1 MIKLLIVFMM
11 VAPLW
16 VFAQPD
22 YIFRQNSEYK
32 ILQLKEGGWS
42 ISEEIN
48 YESVVKE
55 EKAAGFF
62 NTAVSEPF
70 YVSNMRV
77 KAKVNGSSVDDDQ
90 IYSRSANQ
98 SDVFLSD
105 DKVHQIYF
113 TEKQTK
119 KGSVLSWKVSRNY
132 SHPVY
137 FPSIRV
143 PEKDS
148 VNDFSVTFQHPE
160 SLRVEFNVTLTG
172 DSIKW
177 QVFRE
182 QGKTT
187 LKIKPYAG
195 LKTERVHYPFNDLR
209 ARIWTRLI
217 WKEKPLNGYTPE
229 AFTNWYLSSL
239 KGDMGLDSL
248 SKKITDSLVA
258 GAKTNSEKAE
268 RLFKYVKFGI
278 RYIAD
283 ASGGHSLVPHQPKL
297 VVKKKYGDCKDRAF
311 LISAM
316 SSYLGLPVY
325 PVLVSTDPVP
335 ETDVVHI
342 SCFNHV
348 INVLKTDSGLVYF
361 DPTSKYSDFG
371 HVSPNLVNGRALIL
385 DPNKPEIARIPFS
398 AGRRKLKI
406 TISANENSL
415 AKAAGEVRFE
425 EGYLPMIRNV
435 KTDKTSL
442 DLKNLINELITSQI
456 QNISVSD
463 VHQDSTGSGDSVFK
477 FSADLTRFIIK
488 SPTKM
493 YIPKIPF
500 LLFKGS
506 IMDRVSDSQSLFV
519 NIPQE
524 LTLNL
529 DLKLSKM
536 TQANPEF
543 LLESENTRFWSQVSQ
558 NGDQFSFTSQ
568 WKTGSYLFEGNE
580 KSNYLMF
587 IRDWLKNKN
596 QLFTLTGVQ

>member
-1 MIKLLIVFMM
+1 MIKCLFVLIMM
-11 VAPLW
+11 IPLQ
-16 VFAQPD
+16 VSAQPD
-22 YIFRQNSEYK
+22 YIFRQNSDYK
-32 ILQLKEGGWS
+32 ILQVKKGVWS
-42 ISEEIN
+42 VTEEIN
-48 YESVVKE
+48 SEIAIKE
-55 EKAAGFF
+55 EKPAGTY

-70 YVSNMRV
+70 FVSDMKI
-77 KAKVNGSSVDDDQ
+77 KAKSNGSGLDRDQ

-105 DKVHQIYF
+105 DKVHLIFF

-119 KGSVLSWKVSRNY
+119 KGSVLSWKVSRTYND
-132 SHPVY
+132 PVY
-137 FPSIRV
+137 FPSITV

-148 VNDFSVTFQHPE
+148 VNDFSVSIQHPE
-160 SLRVEFNVTLTG
+160 SLRVEFDVTLTG

-187 LKIKPYAG
+187 LKIKPYSG

-209 ARIWTRLI
+209 AKIWTRLI

-248 SKKITDSLVA
+248 SKKITDSLIA
-258 GAKTNSEKAE
+258 GAKTNSEKTE

-283 ASGGHSLVPHQPKL
+283 ASGGHSLVPHLPKL
-297 VVKKKYGDCKDRAF
+297 VMAKKYGDCKDRAF
-311 LISAM
+311 LVSAM

-335 ETDVVHI
+335 ETDNVNI

-371 HVSPNLVNGRALIL
+371 YVSSGLVNGRALIL
-385 DPNKPEIARIPFS
+385 DPQKPEIARIPFS
-398 AGRRKLKI
+398 AGRRRLKVS
-406 TISANENSL
+406 ISATENSL
-415 AKAAGEVRFE
+415 SKAKGEVRFE
-425 EGYLPMIRNV
+425 EGYLPMIRNT

-442 DLKNLINELITSQI
+442 DLKNLVNELVTSQI

-463 VHQDSTGSGDSVFK
+463 IHQDSSETGDSVFR
-477 FSADLTRFIIK
+477 FSADLTKYIIK
-488 SPTKM
+488 SPTKI

-506 IMDRVSDSQSLFV
+506 IMDRVSDPQSLFV
-519 NIPQE
+519 NFPQE

-536 TQANPEF
+536 TQANPQF

-568 WKTGSYLFEGNE
+568 WKTGSYLYEGKE

-587 IRDWLKNKN
+587 IREWLKNKN